1 MALQEYKL
9 DGRFQYGVYISKF
22 DGWDY
27 KFPKVDPIRSDR
39 IEDMRKSESLPS
51 AVNGQ
56 WLGVEI
62 VPEQRE
68 GYFSWAP
75 TDDFILHMRPQHS
88 LPKDPYAQVGR
99 FSYEPES
106 GEFLMGRIDQKHAA
120 TINQFGRHG
129 FNRYVRGIYI
139 TDPKLILIRAYFD
152 PLDENG
158 VYDDNIEFDPEID
171 QQKTD
176 KTLEMLIKNNL
187 PSDAGIITRVD
198 NEAVKKFDIIFI

>member
-1 MALQEYKL
+1 MASQEYKL

-27 KFPKVDPIRSDR
+27 KFPIVDPIRSGK
-39 IEDMRKSESLPS
+39 IEKMRKSESLPY

-56 WLGVEI
+56 WLDVEI
-62 VPEQRE
+62 VPKQKK
-68 GYFSWAP
+68 GYFSWVP
-75 TDDFILHMRPQHS
+75 TDDFILHMRSQHS

-106 GEFLMGRIDQKHAA
+106 GEFLMGRLDQKHAA
-120 TINQFGRHG
+120 TIDQFGSHG

-139 TDPKLILIRAYFD
+139 RDRKLILIRAYFD

-158 VYDDNIEFDPEID
+158 KYDDNREFDPGLD